1 MSCIAGIK
9 FKKGKNLKKD
19 YARSDDDVAQL
30 VVVGRSV
37 QEVFKRNSGESCSW
51 CTPAPLVF

>member
-37 QEVFKRNSGESCSW
+37 QQVFKRNWGN
-51 CTPAPLVF
+51 PAPGVPLPH